1 MTAVPPQV
9 AGGDMGSKIEADETG
24 RGAGGA
30 RSAVTAVGLVLAAAA
45 AGIAVGLLIAPDSG
59 EKTRARL
66 RRSVR
71 SGWDDLSDNVGRG
84 VKTLRH
90 EGNGVLRRI
99 EDRLGDIEERLESAR
114 DAAVD
119 AVEEPI
125 ARLRGERR
133 GNPLLGLLAGAAI
146 SWFLTSERTADV
158 RAEVRDAARKAKR
171 RATDEWDRFQERG
184 GFSGRSGSPAN
195 GATESAEPV

>member
-1 MTAVPPQV
+1 M
-9 AGGDMGSKIEADETG
+9 
-24 RGAGGA
+24 GA
-30 RSAVTAVGLVLAAAA
+30 RSEAEDRRGGSGAARGTITALGLVVAATA
-45 AGIAVGLLIAPDSG
+45 AGLAVGLLIAPESG
-59 EKTRARL
+59 ERTRARL

-71 SGWDDLSDNVGRG
+71 SGWDDLNDNIGRG
-84 VKTLRH
+84 VKTLKH

-99 EDRLGDIEERLESAR
+99 EGRLEEIEGRLESAR

-119 AVEEPI
+119 AVEEPL

-158 RAEVRDAARKAKR
+158 RAEVKDAARKAKR

-184 GFSGRSGSPAN
+184 GFSRRASSPAN
-195 GATESAEPV
+195 GAPEPAEPI

>member
-1 MTAVPPQV
+1 
-9 AGGDMGSKIEADETG
+9 MGSRTEADETV
-24 RGAGGA
+24 RGAGGT
-30 RSAVTAVGLVLAAAA
+30 RSAVAVGLVLAAAA
-45 AGIAVGLLIAPDSG
+45 AGVAVGLLIAPDSG

-90 EGNGVLRRI
+90 EGNGVLHRI
-99 EDRLGDIEERLESAR
+99 EDRLGDLEERLESAR
-114 DAAVD
+114 D

-158 RAEVRDAARKAKR
+158 RAEVRDAAKKAKR

>member
-1 MTAVPPQV
+1 
-9 AGGDMGSKIEADETG
+9 MGAKDEADETIG
-24 RGAGGA
+24 GSSGSRGAA
-30 RSAVTAVGLVLAAAA
+30 TALGLVLTAAA
-45 AGIAVGLLIAPDSG
+45 AGIAVGLLVAPDSG

-71 SGWDDLSDNVGRG
+71 SGWDDLSDNFGRG

-90 EGNGVLRRI
+90 EGDGVLRRI
-99 EDRLGDIEERLESAR
+99 EDRLGDIEERLEAAR

-146 SWFLTSERTADV
+146 SWFLTSQRTADV

-184 GFSGRSGSPAN
+184 GFSRRSGSPAN
-195 GATESAEPV
+195 GAPEPAEPV

>member
-1 MTAVPPQV
+1 MAVK
-9 AGGDMGSKIEADETG
+9 DEADE
-24 RGAGGA
+24 RIAGASGT

-45 AGIAVGLLIAPDSG
+45 AGVAVGLLIAPESG
-59 EKTRARL
+59 ERIRARL

-71 SGWDDLSDNVGRG
+71 SGWDDFSDNIGRG

-90 EGNGVLRRI
+90 EGDGVLRRI

-114 DAAVD
+114 DTAVE
-119 AVEEPI
+119 AVEEPL

-133 GNPLLGLLAGAAI
+133 GYPLLGLLAGAAI

-158 RAEVRDAARKAKR
+158 RGEVRDAARKAKR
-171 RATDEWDRFQERG
+171 RATDEWDKFQERG
-184 GFSGRSGSPAN
+184 GFSRRSGSPAN
-195 GATESAEPV
+195 GAAEPAEPV

>member
-1 MTAVPPQV
+1 
-9 AGGDMGSKIEADETG
+9 MGEKSEVGER
-24 RGAGGA
+24 RGASSGT
-30 RSAVTAVGLVLAAAA
+30 RSTVTTLGLVLAAAA

-59 EKTRARL
+59 ERIRARL

-71 SGWDDLSDNVGRG
+71 SGWDDLSENIGRG

-90 EGNGVLRRI
+90 EGNGVLRSI
-99 EDRLGDIEERLESAR
+99 EDRLEDIEGRLESAR

-119 AVEEPI
+119 AVEEPL

-133 GNPLLGLLAGAAI
+133 GSPLLGLLAGAAI

-158 RAEVRDAARKAKR
+158 RAEVRDAARKASR
-171 RATDEWDRFQERG
+171 RAADEWDRFQERG
-184 GFSGRSGSPAN
+184 GFSRRSGSPTN
-195 GATESAEPV
+195 GAPESTEPV